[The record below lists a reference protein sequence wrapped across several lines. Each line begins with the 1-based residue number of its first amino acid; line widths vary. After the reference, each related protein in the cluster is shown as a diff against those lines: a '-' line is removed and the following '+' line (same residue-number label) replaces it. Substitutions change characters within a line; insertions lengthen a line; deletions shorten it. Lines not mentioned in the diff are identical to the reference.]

1 MCFPVLSRRD
11 WGRGNFPA
19 KKPFH
24 VITVKKLAR
33 RREGCF
39 IVPRRRSSKPRSPS
53 HKALGEAIEE
63 LRDEAN
69 LTHEELADRLE
80 VSFQRISELE
90 RGVANPTFA
99 TLIRITDGLDIE
111 LSELAARMERIRGSR
126 RR

>member
-1 MCFPVLSRRD
+1 M
-11 WGRGNFPA
+11 
-19 KKPFH
+19 
-24 VITVKKLAR
+24 
-33 RREGCF
+33 
-39 IVPRRRSSKPRSPS
+39 PRRRSSKPRSPS

-63 LRDEAN
+63 LRDEAD

-80 VSFQRISELE
+80 MSFQRISELE

-99 TLIRITDGLDIE
+99 TLLRVTDGLDVE